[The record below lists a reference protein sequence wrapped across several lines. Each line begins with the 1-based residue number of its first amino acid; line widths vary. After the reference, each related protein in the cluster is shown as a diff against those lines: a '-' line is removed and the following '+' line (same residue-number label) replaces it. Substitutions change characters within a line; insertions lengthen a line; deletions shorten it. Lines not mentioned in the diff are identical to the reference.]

1 MGFLSSSRAVKL
13 GLSCISLALVSTPAS
28 AATFISTVVASGLN
42 NPRDLAFGPDGAL
55 YIAEAGF
62 YDGSVPA
69 PDAFTFTSNGS
80 VTRLFGGMQTRVMS
94 GLPSL
99 YNSALNNVSGPQG
112 IAFDASG
119 TGYLALGLAADPAVR
134 PAGSLYGHVFSLGQD
149 FDVAGYEA
157 INNPDGGPI
166 DSNPFH
172 LAATPGGLLVTDAG
186 GNSLLSL
193 SPDGTISTVAVFPNR
208 FIGPPVPTSNA
219 VPTGVAVG
227 PDGTIY
233 VSQLTGFPFT
243 QGEAQIF
250 SIAPGSSTPTV
261 FATGF
266 TNLTDLAFGPDGNLY
281 ALSIDTNNIITPGGS
296 GAIYR
301 VSSSGMSENIFSG
314 LVGATGLTFGSDGAL
329 YVTNFSNS
337 IEGGLGQVIRV
348 SEVPEPATWAMMLLG
363 FGALGTVGRRRRA
376 KVAVSYS

>member
-1 MGFLSSSRAVKL
+1 MKL
-13 GLSCISLALVSTPAS
+13 GASCFALALVATPAS
-28 AATFISTVVASGLN
+28 AATFISTVVATGLN

-62 YDGSVPA
+62 NDPSVA
-69 PDAFTFTSNGS
+69 PTGNFTFMSNGS
-80 VTRLFGGMQTRVMS
+80 VTRLFGGMQTRVMA

-99 YNSALNNVSGPQG
+99 YNAELRNVSGPQG
-112 IAFDASG
+112 IVFDTSG
-119 TGYLALGLAADPAVR
+119 TGYLALGLGADPAVR

-157 INNPDGGPI
+157 INNPDGGPL

-172 LAATPGGLLVTDAG
+172 LAAGPDGLLVTDAG
-186 GNSLLSL
+186 GNALLNL
-193 SPDGTISTVAVFPNR
+193 APDGAISTVAVFPNR
-208 FIGPPVPTSNA
+208 FIGGPVLTSNA
-219 VPTGVAVG
+219 VPTGIAVA

-243 QGEAQIF
+243 EGEAQIF

-281 ALSIDTNNIITPGGS
+281 ALSIDTNNIIEPGGS

-314 LVGATGLTFGSDGAL
+314 LVGPTGLTFGSDGAL

-363 FGALGTVGRRRRA
+363 FAALGTVARRRRA
-376 KVAVSYS
+376 KLAVSYA